1 MMPKDRPRRIYAVS
15 RPSDFLEPRMGEVR
29 RITLPKLFGKSGWAP
44 NRGSEGAREGSKRPD
59 RPLLAAE
66 EARLRGLGLFSK
78 RFLHALRAGCGV
90 IEPSASLVHESL
102 FGRPAHQD
110 PPSRRQRDAKERG
123 RKDLRGEPLLRKTLR
138 RRPPRR

>member
-15 RPSDFLEPRMGEVR
+15 WPSDFLEPRMGEVR

-78 RFLHALRAGCGV
+78 RFLQLDFSHLGTARVSMPVAYPLKGRRILKAPTLYSDVGKEV
-90 IEPSASLVHESL
+90 RSA
-102 FGRPAHQD
+102 P
-110 PPSRRQRDAKERG
+110 K
-123 RKDLRGEPLLRKTLR
+123 
-138 RRPPRR
+138 